1 MDLIDAIAG
10 RRSKGKM
17 MRDEMPPR
25 ALVEKVLAAAVH
37 APNHHD
43 TQPWRF
49 FVLSGEA
56 RDEFGEALAGALR
69 AREAGLDASK
79 LDGLMVAERAKPMR
93 SPVLIVVGVQSERD
107 DHMTRRED
115 LQAASA
121 AVQCMLLA
129 ADSLGLAAIW
139 RTGDGAYD
147 DRIKAYF
154 GLNPH
159 DEIAGIVYLGYADT
173 SLPPLEARQRV
184 YADRTEWRGPIADN

>member
-1 MDLIDAIAG
+1 MDLIEAITS

-17 MRDEMPPR
+17 MRDDAPPR
-25 ALVEKVLAAAVH
+25 ALVEKVLGAAVH
-37 APNHHD
+37 AANHHD

-56 RDEFGEALAGALR
+56 RDQFGDALADALHE
-69 AREAGLDASK
+69 REAGLDAAK
-79 LDGLMVAERAKPMR
+79 LEGLMLAERAKPMR

-107 DHMTRRED
+107 DYMTLRED

-129 ADSLGLAAIW
+129 ADSMGLAAIW

-154 GLNPH
+154 GLRSA
-159 DEIAGIVYLGYADT
+159 DQIAGIVYLGYADT
-173 SLPPLEARQRV
+173 SLPPLPERQRV
-184 YADRTEWRGPIADN
+184 YADRTEWRGPIANN

>member
-17 MRDEMPPR
+17 MRDELPPR
-25 ALVEKVLAAAVH
+25 ALVEKVLSAAVH
-37 APNHHD
+37 APNHYD

-49 FVLSGEA
+49 YVLSGEA
-56 RDEFGEALAGALR
+56 RADFGSALADALK
-69 AREAGLDASK
+69 AREAGTDTTK
-79 LDGLMVAERAKPMR
+79 LDGLMLAERAKPMR
-93 SPVLIVVGVQSERD
+93 SPVLVVIGVQSERD
-107 DHMTRRED
+107 DHMTLRED
-115 LQAASA
+115 LQASSA

-154 GLNPH
+154 GLRPE
-159 DEIAGIVYLGYADT
+159 DQIAGIVYLGYPDT
-173 SLPPLEARQRV
+173 SLPPLGQRERV
-184 YADRTEWRGPIADN
+184 YANRTEWRGPIANN